1 MGPRFGAEG
10 EGECEADP
18 NPNPKPTPNLGD
30 VRVIE
35 DPLYE
40 ALDAPSAAQGH
51 LGGRHAGE
59 RAEER

>member
-1 MGPRFGAEG
+1 MGLRVRVSARLTLTLTLSLP
-10 EGECEADP
+10 
-18 NPNPKPTPNLGD
+18 PNLCD

-51 LGGRHAGE
+51 L
-59 RAEER
+59 